1 MSLLRE
7 IRLMKYLVV
16 VLTLIFSMTGSVNAD
31 DHNTRWVL
39 LMSEHLGPADENL
52 AYDRNGGFVQKITQ
66 TSDDYKNQTYR
77 DESDCHQGL
86 KSIALEKNT
95 DKQNYKGESAFKI
108 EVVDDFRF
116 QAKARRYEI
125 HFSQIHCVQITLD

>member
-1 MSLLRE
+1 
-7 IRLMKYLVV
+7 MKYLVLAFT
-16 VLTLIFSMTGSVNAD
+16 LTFSMSGSVNAD

-39 LMSEHLGPADENL
+39 LISEQLGPANGEL
-52 AYDRNGGFVQKITQ
+52 EYDRNGDFVQKITQ

-86 KSIALEKNT
+86 KSLALTKNKT
-95 DKQNYKGESAFKI
+95 VDGFKGESAFKI

>member
-1 MSLLRE
+1 
-7 IRLMKYLVV
+7 MKYLVV

-39 LMSEHLGPADENL
+39 LMSEQLGPANGEL
-52 AYDRNGGFVQKITQ
+52 EYDRNGDFVQTITQ
-66 TSDDYKNQTYR
+66 TAFGFKNQTYR

-86 KSIALEKNT
+86 KSRALEKNT
-95 DKQNYKGESAFKI
+95 DKQNYKGDSAFKI

-116 QAKARRYEI
+116 QAKSRRYEI

>member
-1 MSLLRE
+1 
-7 IRLMKYLVV
+7 MKYLV
-16 VLTLIFSMTGSVNAD
+16 LAFTLIFSMSGSVNAD

-39 LMSEHLGPADENL
+39 IMTAFFDYGDGTFL
-52 AYDRNGGFVQKITQ
+52 QQTTQ
-66 TSDDYKNQTYR
+66 QSDVYINQTYR

-86 KSIALEKNT
+86 KSLALEKNKT
-95 DKQNYKGESAFKI
+95 VDGFKGGSAFKI